1 MKPPTLV
8 CLTLVTGLLAAEP
21 LVPPILNLAPPPA
34 PPVAHPAARA
44 MVEAEIVA
52 RLRPS
57 LPAFSRVSPPI
68 VMPTYQQ
75 LVKVGDEERLPFT
88 ISISNHFAQQSSV
101 TGYVRVSD
109 NAIFIY
115 RPEKTD
121 HIRSTLDPR
130 FAPVKGTKGGPEPQT

>member
-8 CLTLVTGLLAAEP
+8 CLTLITGLLAAEP
-21 LVPPILNLAPPPA
+21 II
-34 PPVAHPAARA
+34 PPVLNQVPTSVPVPYPSARMA
-44 MVEAEIVA
+44 VETEVVA

-57 LPAFSRVSPPI
+57 LPSFSRVSPPV
-68 VMPTYQQ
+68 VMPNYQQ
-75 LVKVGDEERLPFT
+75 LVKVRDEERLPFT
-88 ISISNHFAQQSSV
+88 ISISNHFGQQSGV

-130 FAPVKGTKGGPEPQT
+130 FAPVKGTRIGADTQT

>member
-1 MKPPTLV
+1 MKKPALV
-8 CLTLVTGLLAAEP
+8 CLILVTGLLAAEP
-21 LVPPILNLAPPPA
+21 LIPPILNQVPMSAPVPHA
-34 PPVAHPAARA
+34 TARMA
-44 MVEAEIVA
+44 VETEIVS

-68 VMPTYQQ
+68 VMPSYQQ

-88 ISISNHFAQQSSV
+88 ISISNHFKPQSGVS
-101 TGYVRVSD
+101 GYVRVSD

-130 FAPVKGTKGGPEPQT
+130 FAPVKGTRVEADKQT

>member
-8 CLTLVTGLLAAEP
+8 CLTLLTGLLAAEP
-21 LVPPILNLAPPPA
+21 II
-34 PPVAHPAARA
+34 PPVLNQVPMSAPVPYPSARMA
-44 MVEAEIVA
+44 VETEIVA

-57 LPAFSRVSPPI
+57 LPAFSRVSPPV
-68 VMPTYQQ
+68 VMPSYQQ

-88 ISISNHFAQQSSV
+88 ISISNHFKPQSSV

-130 FAPVKGTKGGPEPQT
+130 FAPVNGTRIQADKQT

>member
-1 MKPPTLV
+1 MKKPTLV
-8 CLTLVTGLLAAEP
+8 CLTLITGLLAAEP
-21 LVPPILNLAPPPA
+21 LIPPILNQVPMSAPVP
-34 PPVAHPAARA
+34 HPAARMA
-44 MVEAEIVA
+44 VETEIAA

-68 VMPTYQQ
+68 VMPSYQE

-88 ISISNHFAQQSSV
+88 ISISNHFQPQSGVS
-101 TGYVRVSD
+101 GYVRLSD

-130 FAPVKGTKGGPEPQT
+130 FAPVNGTRIGADTQT